1 MTFQGKMAMSLLG
14 LALTALPITGALAS
28 GTIGGGNSAQNSAR
42 MGQSVYARKI
52 ACKRCM
58 FPGGLTTMDS
68 VTSAMTKI
76 ENGEIAL
83 SASERAAVTSYINR
97 RFKGM

>member
-1 MTFQGKMAMSLLG
+1 MTFKGKMAMSLLG
-14 LALTALPITGALAS
+14 LALTAVPVTGVLAS

-52 ACKRCM
+52 ACRSCM

-68 VTSAMTKI
+68 VKSAMMKI

>member
-1 MTFQGKMAMSLLG
+1 MTYTRKMAMSLLG
-14 LALTALPITGALAS
+14 LALTAMPVTGALAS

-52 ACKRCM
+52 ACRSCM
-58 FPGGLTTMDS
+58 FPGGLTSMDS
-68 VTSAMTKI
+68 VKSAMMKI

-83 SASERAAVTSYINR
+83 SAGERAAVTSYINR

>member
-14 LALTALPITGALAS
+14 LALTASPMAGALAS

-52 ACKRCM
+52 ACKSCM

-68 VTSAMTKI
+68 VKSAMMKI

-83 SASERAAVTSYINR
+83 SASERTAVTSYINR

>member
-1 MTFQGKMAMSLLG
+1 MTFKKKMEMSLLG
-14 LALTALPITGALAS
+14 LALTVAPLSVALAS

-68 VTSAMTKI
+68 ITSAMTKI

>member
-14 LALTALPITGALAS
+14 LALAAVPTTGALAS
-28 GTIGGGNSAQNSAR
+28 GTIGGGNSAQNAAR

-52 ACKRCM
+52 VCKSCM
-58 FPGGLTTMDS
+58 FAGGLTTTES
-68 VTSAMTKI
+68 VKSAIMKI

-83 SASERAAVTSYINR
+83 SADERAAVTSYINR
-97 RFKGM
+97 RFKEL

>member
-14 LALTALPITGALAS
+14 FALTIAPLSVALAS

-52 ACKRCM
+52 ACKSCM

-68 VTSAMTKI
+68 VKSAMMKI

>member
-1 MTFQGKMAMSLLG
+1 MTYTGKMAMSLLG
-14 LALTALPITGALAS
+14 LALTAMPMTSALAS

-52 ACKRCM
+52 ACRSCM

-68 VTSAMTKI
+68 VKSAMMKI